1 MQELQAELIWRGK
14 ERELMHSP
22 AFSANSVTGCLVE
35 EPALGHGDRGDNRI
49 IHGDNLP
56 TLAALAKEMSGQ
68 VQCAYIDPP
77 YATGASFEHYD
88 DDADLPGWLAMMHPR
103 LVLIRRLLAEDG
115 VLFVQIDGRQLGYLK
130 VLLDE
135 VFGRRRWL
143 NDIVWK
149 RRGGSANP
157 SSRLNNVTDFIVCY
171 GKSQRAALRPVF
183 SRHDAHTCAY
193 VSRRFCHLHEGKRF
207 MLAPVERNRALGDR
221 PPLRY
226 EYAGYTPRHG
236 WMMKRDK
243 LEKLDA
249 AGRLHW
255 NSKGRP
261 NRRVFLD
268 EYAGQP
274 VGNLWTDIK
283 VINPMSRERLAVDG
297 QKPEALVR
305 RILQMSTAPGDLVL
319 DAFAGSGTTAAVAH
333 KMKRRWIVIEQS
345 PACRGALLPRLC
357 RVIDGADPIG
367 ISEVEGWTKGGG
379 FRFFRVDAGSP
390 AARNLRKGSRRT

>member
-1 MQELQAELIWRGK
+1 MQSVEAMLTWPDKQREPSVLPAQLI
-14 ERELMHSP
+14 
-22 AFSANSVTGCLVE
+22 E
-35 EPALGHGDRGDNRI
+35 EPASAYGDRSDNRI

-56 TLAALAKEMSGQ
+56 AMAALAAELAGR

-77 YATGASFEHYD
+77 YATGTSYDHYD
-88 DDADLPGWLAMMHPR
+88 DDADLTGWLAMMHPR
-103 LVLIRRLLAEDG
+103 LRLLHRLLADDG

-130 VLLDE
+130 VMLDE
-135 VFGRRRWL
+135 VFGRRNWL

-157 SSRLNNVTDFIVCY
+157 TSRLNNVTDYIVCY
-171 GKSQRAALRPVF
+171 GKSDQSALRPVY
-183 SRHDAHTCAY
+183 SRHDAHTQAY
-193 VSRRFCHLHEGKRF
+193 IDRRFRHVHEGSRY
-207 MLAPVERNRALGDR
+207 MLAPVERNKALGDR

-226 EYAGYTPRHG
+226 EYRGYTPRHG

-243 LEKLDA
+243 LEQLDA

-268 EYAGQP
+268 DYAGQP

-283 VINPMSRERLAVDG
+283 VINPMSRERLTFDG
-297 QKPEALVR
+297 QKPEALLR
-305 RILQMSTAPGDLVL
+305 RILQLCTNPGDIVL

-333 KMKRRWIVIEQS
+333 KMHRRWIAIEQS
-345 PACRGALLPRLC
+345 SACRKVLLPRLR
-357 RVIDGADPIG
+357 RVVDGTDPAG
-367 ISEVEGWTKGGG
+367 ITPAEGWAGGGG
-379 FRFFRVDAGSP
+379 FLFSASHLPGG
-390 AARNLRKGSRRT
+390 AK